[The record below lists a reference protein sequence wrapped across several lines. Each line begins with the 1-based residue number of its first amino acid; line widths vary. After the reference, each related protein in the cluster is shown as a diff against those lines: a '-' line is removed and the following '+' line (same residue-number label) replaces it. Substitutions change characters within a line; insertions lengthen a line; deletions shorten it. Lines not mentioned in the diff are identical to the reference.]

1 VTVLLSI
8 LGEIEGVVASL
19 YDYRY
24 PITTAMVVVAIAAAV
39 VAYRLGIHRLLW
51 RHRLATAAAGFPLL
65 IAAAVAG
72 EYLLSPLW
80 ERSFL
85 DEASPIAA
93 AASPGGASAPQ
104 APAAPGAFAARTTHQ
119 GEFEGADSFHFGHG
133 KAFLIETEPG
143 RYVLRFEDFS
153 VRNGPDLYVYLSPD
167 PGGYDAGAVNLGR
180 LKATDGAF
188 NYDVPPEVD
197 ISRVRS
203 AVVWCRQFSTL
214 FATATLAPAN

>member
-1 VTVLLSI
+1 MTPLLSI
-8 LGEIEGVVASL
+8 LGDIEGVMADL

-24 PITTAMVVVAIAAAV
+24 PITAAIVVLALAAAV
-39 VAYRLGIHRLLW
+39 VAYRLGLLRVLW
-51 RHRLATAAAGFPLL
+51 RHRLVTAAAGLPLM
-65 IAAAVAG
+65 AAALVAG
-72 EYLLSPLW
+72 DYLVSPLW

-85 DEASPIAA
+85 EEASPIAEA
-93 AASPGGASAPQ
+93 AEDGASSPQPATAP
-104 APAAPGAFAARTTHQ
+104 PGAFAVRTTHQ
-119 GEFEGADSFHFGHG
+119 GEFEGADSFHFGRG
-133 KAFLIETEPG
+133 KAFLIEAEPG

-167 PGGYDAGAVNLGR
+167 PDGYADGAVNLGR

-203 AVVWCRQFSTL
+203 AIVWCRQFSTL
-214 FATATLAPAN
+214 FATATFAPAN